1 MFFSWEHS
9 VFYPCHQVCSLSDCQ
24 RSFFLKHFH
33 SINDRTLALNCG
45 PVKILSKLTETYS
58 KEVWFK
64 NKALVCHKVSGSIP
78 GKSVLGICMWIDV
91 ECESRWALLII
102 KSREEWEPADGAT
115 WWYPDQSESGAL
127 QLVIRY
133 FTRFTQPNN
142 HKSTQPNNKT
152 KTWLAKPFKWGQTIW
167 LNQRALQ
174 LVIRYFTIL
183 QTSTDPNIHRSTQS
197 NIKTTTKSRDSSR
210 KRSNGKYYSIIH
222 DYGKIV

>member
-1 MFFSWEHS
+1 MFFSWEDS

-33 SINDRTLALNCG
+33 SINDRTLALYCG
-45 PVKILSKLTETYS
+45 SVKILSKLTGTYS

-78 GKSVLGICMWIDV
+78 CKSVLGICIWIDV

-102 KSREEWEPADGAT
+102 KSREEWESTDGAT

-133 FTRFTQPNN
+133 FT
-142 HKSTQPNNKT
+142 
-152 KTWLAKPFKWGQTIW
+152 
-167 LNQRALQ
+167 
-174 LVIRYFTIL
+174 IL
-183 QTSTDPNIHRSTQS
+183 QTSTDPHNQTTTNPHNQTTKQRHDLQNPSNEDKLFDLIREQGQGWYSTPWLNIHFFKKEC
-197 NIKTTTKSRDSSR
+197 NITF
-210 KRSNGKYYSIIH
+210 
-222 DYGKIV
+222 